1 MSLRIGVLTSL
12 VLLSGATLLADL
24 SAEGAECAP
33 GHSAEHAGGI
43 CGDLAEDQNADN
55 QRRLVG
61 QKLSL
66 LRAYLQ
72 SASIQRARKNGGI
85 EATALITEAEAYLAT
100 ASKSLDEGH
109 LQEAGEALD
118 KGLRSAS
125 MASAHTARPQRSA
138 EQEKR
143 QYDKLDRQ
151 IRSYLDAIAGAL
163 KEADPTNRP
172 DDSLARVDKLVADA
186 ARLAGTGQYRN
197 ANKLLTEAYQ
207 LTVTVVATLRKGA
220 TLVSTLNFA
229 TPADELEYERRRNG
243 SYEMLVG
250 ILLEERPGNTNPL
263 KRLADK
269 YLAESRELR
278 TQAERQA
285 AAGDYRTAIMSME
298 EATGR
303 LVRILQAGGLPVPE

>member
-1 MSLRIGVLTSL
+1 MRTG
-12 VLLSGATLLADL
+12 LLKLLAL
-24 SAEGAECAP
+24 LVCVTLFAGAPAKAADCP
-33 GHSAEHAGGI
+33 AGQPAHYAGNA
-43 CGDLAEDQNADN
+43 CGDTAEDQSPED
-55 QRRLVG
+55 QRRLIV

-66 LRAYLQ
+66 LQAYLK
-72 SASIQRARKNGGI
+72 SGSIQRARQDGGI
-85 EATALITEAEAYLAT
+85 EAMALVTEAEAYLAT
-100 ASKSLDEGH
+100 ARRSLDEDR
-109 LQEAGEALD
+109 LQDAGEALD

-125 MASAHTARPQRSA
+125 MASAHMTRPQRSA

-151 IRSYLDAIAGAL
+151 IRSYLDAIGEAL
-163 KEADPTNRP
+163 KDADPKSRP
-172 DDSLARVDKLVADA
+172 DEGLARVDKLITEA
-186 ARLAGTGQYRN
+186 ARLAGTGEYRN

-207 LTVTVVATLRKGA
+207 LTVTMVAALRKGA
-220 TLVSTLNFA
+220 TLVSTLSFA

-250 ILLEERPGNTNPL
+250 ILLEERQGTANPL
-263 KRLADK
+263 KRLADR
-269 YLAESRELR
+269 YLSESRELR

-285 AAGDYRTAIMSME
+285 AAGDYRTAIRSME